1 MTKPADSQPYLPLQ
15 GGGRPAKRVGWG
27 SRDQHRVR
35 RKAGPPPGAFGATL
49 PLAGE
54 GRCGASAGPSAFTS
68 CAALAPGARGRGG
81 LLRPGKTLTLIA
93 GLPPGGGVDGEMRI
107 LAQYFSKYI
116 PGHPQILARNMPGAG
131 GIVLGNYMNNTAPA
145 DGLTLAMPG
154 RSGFLLSNVVPQK
167 GIGYDLPKFS
177 YIGSAGSAVNAL
189 WLSTKLGI
197 ASIAELKAHK
207 PDIVIGALTARSE
220 NAIAPRVLA
229 SYEGWPLKIVTGY
242 AGFSEVLIAVE
253 RGEVDGLFTHEGS
266 IANTRPDMIAAGAL
280 KPIVQSYQSLP
291 GVPVLA
297 DVVANP
303 NSSALLALVTT
314 PSQIGLPLVA
324 PPGIPVARLD
334 ILRQSYLRLME
345 DQDYRAEAERRG
357 LPVGRAVGGAELQAL
372 IARSLSAVPEPVV
385 KAYLAFTGL
394 KADE

>member
-1 MTKPADSQPYLPLQ
+1 MTKPPRSQRYLPLQ
-15 GGGRPAKRVGWG
+15 GGGN
-27 SRDQHRVR
+27 
-35 RKAGPPPGAFGATL
+35 L
-49 PLAGE
+49 PRLAQVI
-54 GRCGASAGPSAFTS
+54 ALSFL
-68 CAALAPGARGRGG
+68 AALTTANGTGAAEGADFYA
-81 LLRPGKTLTLIA
+81 GKTLTIIA
-93 GLPPGGGVDGEMRI
+93 GLPPGGGVDGEMRV

-116 PGHPQILARNMPGAG
+116 PGHPLIVARNMPGAG
-131 GIVLGNYMNNTAPA
+131 GIVLGNYINSIAAA

-167 GIGYDLPKFS
+167 GIGYDLTKFS
-177 YIGSAGSAVNAL
+177 YVGGAGSAVNAL
-189 WLSTKLGI
+189 WLSAKLHI
-197 ASIAELKAHK
+197 TSIADLKSRK
-207 PDIVIGALTARSE
+207 PDITIGALTARSE

-280 KPIVQSYQSLP
+280 
-291 GVPVLA
+291 
-297 DVVANP
+297 NP
-303 NSSALLALVTT
+303 NSGALLALVTT
-314 PSQIGLPLVA
+314 PSQIGLPLIA
-324 PPGIPVARLD
+324 PPGTPTDRLD
-334 ILRQSYLRLME
+334 ILRQSYLRLMQ

-372 IARSLSAVPEPVV
+372 VARGLSAVPEPVV

>member
-1 MTKPADSQPYLPLQ
+1 M
-15 GGGRPAKRVGWG
+15 RC
-27 SRDQHRVR
+27 
-35 RKAGPPPGAFGATL
+35 
-49 PLAGE
+49 LAQFI
-54 GRCGASAGPSAFTS
+54 ALSLIAI
-68 CAALAPGARGRGG
+68 LAPAGAGAAEGADFYA
-81 LLRPGKTLTLIA
+81 GKTLTIIA
-93 GLPPGGGVDGEMRI
+93 GLPPGGGVDGEMRV

-116 PGHPQILARNMPGAG
+116 PGHPAIVARNMPGAG
-131 GIVLGNYMNNTAPA
+131 GIVVANHLNSVAAA

-167 GIGYDLPKFS
+167 GISYDLTKFS
-177 YIGSAGSAVNAL
+177 YVGSAGSAVNAL
-189 WLSTKLGI
+189 WLSARLGI
-197 ASIAELKAHK
+197 ASLAALRSRK

-266 IANTRPDMIAAGAL
+266 VANTRPDMIASGVL
-280 KPIVQSYQSLP
+280 KPLVQSDQSLP
-291 GVPVLA
+291 NVPVLS
-297 DVVANP
+297 DVVTNP
-303 NSSALLALVTT
+303 DARALLALVTI
-314 PSQIGLPLVA
+314 PSAIGLPLIA
-324 PPGIPVARLD
+324 PAGIPADRLEV
-334 ILRQSYLRLME
+334 LRQSYRRLMA
-345 DQDYRAEAERRG
+345 DADYRAEAERRG
-357 LPVGRAVGGAELQAL
+357 LPVGRAVGGAELAAL